1 MSFSVMAGCLGLKA
15 IRVLCVCLRS
25 SSGVWAAGCQAPALH
40 YLVFLEQPGGTGVR
54 QTLWSCQRCFQAS
67 AVVQFVVLLQ
77 GQAVLLA
84 GRLLSNLTSSP
95 GKTDR
100 LTPLEMN
107 TDLPLPLPRMAGLS
121 FAEEECDGK
130 YFQF

>member
-1 MSFSVMAGCLGLKA
+1 MLAHEFLSNGWVAWAQS
-15 IRVLCVCLRS
+15 RVCAP
-25 SSGVWAAGCQAPALH
+25 AAGRQAPALR
-40 YLVFLEQPGGTGVR
+40 YLSFLEQPGGTGVR
-54 QTLWSCQRCFQAS
+54 QVLWSCQHCFQAS

-77 GQAVLLA
+77 GRAVLLA
-84 GRLLSNLTSSP
+84 GRLLHDLASSP

-100 LTPLEMN
+100 ATLLELN
-107 TDLPLPLPRMAGLS
+107 TDLPLPLPRKAGLS